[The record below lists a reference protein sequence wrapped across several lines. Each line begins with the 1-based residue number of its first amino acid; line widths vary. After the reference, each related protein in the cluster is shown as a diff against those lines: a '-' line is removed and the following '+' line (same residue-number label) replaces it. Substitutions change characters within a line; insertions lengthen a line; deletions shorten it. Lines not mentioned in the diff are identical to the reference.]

1 MKKEDKFFSRKI
13 GLKNKIQGIF
23 EETLSKG
30 TVSIITW
37 LAVAMILIVV
47 LFSFVQIVMNLKPN
61 ADVDSLNLFEAM
73 WQNFV
78 HVIDTG
84 ALGNDQLWGYRIVSI
99 IVTLFGV
106 LIFGALVGVL
116 TTGLDNLFIEI
127 RKGKTEIVKKDFT
140 LILGWNP
147 TIFKIISELVISN
160 ANHKNK
166 KIVILSKN
174 DKIKMED
181 EINLRINQKE
191 LLKNFHE
198 PLGGKNRKTYQ
209 TKIYC
214 RSGNIIDLDDL
225 NIVHPE
231 NAESIIILSDEEGK
245 SDINTIK
252 CILALRKKAKKI
264 ITEIKD
270 ENNKE
275 LLDFCFHNEENENI
289 LYIPSEKW
297 LSRITAQASRQPGF
311 SVIAT
316 EILNYDKDE
325 IYFSKAGKEII
336 GKTFKEVSLN
346 CTTSIVLG
354 IHKKNLDKNNLK
366 EVYRKEIEEGR
377 LLGVKKN
384 ILLNPYEKLSNNII
398 NGENIGCIIEEG
410 DELILLQSDD
420 GIPEF
425 DFEALKNES
434 FQWKS
439 SMEDTFLPKSKTL
452 ILGYN
457 KRIYKIVSELYEYI
471 SSDSEVNIIAKMDE
485 EIEKELKESFGQ
497 ENVKNAE
504 TTDYKIYEN
513 ECKDGKFDLETY
525 ESIIILGYDNLDIQE
540 KDAKSMLTMLL
551 LKRVLEKKNRCSL
564 KEKNIVIEIYD
575 EKNREIVELTEVSDY
590 IISDTII
597 SSVISQ
603 LSEEKRLYYVFDEL
617 LGREGCEIYLFSADN
632 YIEDFGRE
640 YTFKELSTIVANETS
655 ILLGY
660 RDMTERVEKEK
671 NYGVH
676 LNVNKNQKIK
686 LKKSDKLIV
695 LFEGE
700 NEDRSHNK

>member
-1 MKKEDKFFSRKI
+1 MKKEYDSFNRIK
-13 GLKNKIQGIF
+13 LKNKIQGML
-23 EETLSKG
+23 EETLSRG
-30 TVSIITW
+30 TISIIAW
-37 LAVAMILIVV
+37 LAVTMILTVV
-47 LFSFVQIVMNLKPN
+47 IFSFVLVLMNLRPDN
-61 ADVDSLNLFEAM
+61 ETGSLSLIEAI
-73 WQNFV
+73 WQNFLR
-78 HVIDTG
+78 VIDSG
-84 ALGNDQLWGYRIVSI
+84 GLQNDRLWGYRIVSAV
-99 IVTLFGV
+99 VTLLGV

-191 LLKNFHE
+191 LLKNFHNS
-198 PLGGKNRKTYQ
+198 LGEKSHKTYQ

-214 RSGNIIDLDDL
+214 RSGSIIDTDDL

-231 NAESIIILSDEEGK
+231 NAESVIILSSEEDK
-245 SDINTIK
+245 EDINTIK

-270 ENNKE
+270 EHNKE
-275 LLDFCFHNEENENI
+275 LMDFCFQNGENKNI

-316 EILNYDKDE
+316 EILNYDNDE
-325 IYFSKAGKEII
+325 IYFSKAGKELI
-336 GKTFKEVSLN
+336 GKTFKEISLN

-354 IHKKNLDKNNLK
+354 IYKKNLDKKSLK
-366 EVYRKEIEEGR
+366 GIYQAEIEEGK
-377 LLGVKKN
+377 LPGIQKN
-384 ILLNPYEKLSNNII
+384 IILNPYEKFHNNII
-398 NGENIGCIIEEG
+398 NGENIGCVIEEG
-410 DELILLQSDD
+410 DELILFQSDD
-420 GIPEF
+420 GYPEF
-425 DFEALKNES
+425 FFEDLKIEK
-434 FQWKS
+434 FQWKN
-439 SMEDTFLPKSKTL
+439 SMEDVILPKSKTL

-457 KRIYKIVSELYEYI
+457 KRIYKIINELYEYV
-471 SSDSEVNIIAKMDE
+471 STDSEVHIIAKMDE
-485 EIEKELKESFGQ
+485 EVEKQLKENFGS
-497 ENVKNAE
+497 ENVTNE
-504 TTDYKIYEN
+504 DITDYKISEKEYAGE
-513 ECKDGKFDLETY
+513 KFNLESY
-525 ESIIILGYDNLDIQE
+525 ESIIILGYDNLETQE

-551 LKRVLEKKNRCSL
+551 IKKLLEKNNKCAL
-564 KEKNIVIEIYD
+564 KEKSIVIEIYD

-617 LGREGCEIYLFSADN
+617 FSGEGCEIYMFSADN
-632 YIEDFGRE
+632 YIENFNRE
-640 YTFKELSTIVANETS
+640 YTFKELSTIVANEGT

-660 RDMTERVEKEK
+660 RDMSERVEKK
-671 NYGVH
+671 KDYGVH
-676 LNVNKNQKIK
+676 LNINKNNKIK
-686 LKKSDKLIV
+686 LNKNDKLIV
-695 LFEGE
+695 LFEGG
-700 NEDRSHNK
+700 NERNKKKMI

>member
-1 MKKEDKFFSRKI
+1 
-13 GLKNKIQGIF
+13 
-23 EETLSKG
+23 
-30 TVSIITW
+30 
-37 LAVAMILIVV
+37 VAMILIVV

-191 LLKNFHE
+191 LLKNFHD

-504 TTDYKIYEN
+504 TTDYKIYQM
-513 ECKDGKFDLETY
+513 F
-525 ESIIILGYDNLDIQE
+525 
-540 KDAKSMLTMLL
+540 
-551 LKRVLEKKNRCSL
+551 
-564 KEKNIVIEIYD
+564 
-575 EKNREIVELTEVSDY
+575 
-590 IISDTII
+590 
-597 SSVISQ
+597 
-603 LSEEKRLYYVFDEL
+603 
-617 LGREGCEIYLFSADN
+617 
-632 YIEDFGRE
+632 
-640 YTFKELSTIVANETS
+640 
-655 ILLGY
+655 
-660 RDMTERVEKEK
+660 
-671 NYGVH
+671 
-676 LNVNKNQKIK
+676 
-686 LKKSDKLIV
+686 
-695 LFEGE
+695 
-700 NEDRSHNK
+700 

>member
-1 MKKEDKFFSRKI
+1 MKKEYDSFNRIK
-13 GLKNKIQGIF
+13 LKNKIQGML
-23 EETLSKG
+23 EETLSRG
-30 TVSIITW
+30 TISIIAW
-37 LAVAMILIVV
+37 LAVTMILTVV
-47 LFSFVQIVMNLKPN
+47 IFSFVLVLMNLRPDN
-61 ADVDSLNLFEAM
+61 ETGSLSLIEAI
-73 WQNFV
+73 WQNFLR
-78 HVIDTG
+78 VIDPG
-84 ALGNDQLWGYRIVSI
+84 GLQNDRLWGYRIVSAV
-99 IVTLFGV
+99 VTLLGV

-191 LLKNFHE
+191 LLKNFHNS
-198 PLGGKNRKTYQ
+198 LGEKSHKTYQ

-214 RSGNIIDLDDL
+214 RSGSIIDTDDL

-231 NAESIIILSDEEGK
+231 NAESVIILSSEEDK
-245 SDINTIK
+245 EDINTIK

-270 ENNKE
+270 EHNKE
-275 LLDFCFHNEENENI
+275 LMDFCFQNGENKNI

-316 EILNYDKDE
+316 EILNYDNDE
-325 IYFSKAGKEII
+325 IYFSKAGKELI
-336 GKTFKEVSLN
+336 GKTFKEISLN

-354 IHKKNLDKNNLK
+354 IYKKNLDKKSLK
-366 EVYRKEIEEGR
+366 GIYQAEIEEGK
-377 LLGVKKN
+377 LPGIQKN
-384 ILLNPYEKLSNNII
+384 IILNPYEKFHNNTI
-398 NGENIGCIIEEG
+398 NGENIGCVIEEG
-410 DELILLQSDD
+410 DELILFQSDD
-420 GIPEF
+420 GYPEF
-425 DFEALKNES
+425 FFEDLKIEK
-434 FQWKS
+434 FQWKN
-439 SMEDTFLPKSKTL
+439 SMEDVILPKSKTL

-457 KRIYKIVSELYEYI
+457 KRIYKIINELYEYV
-471 SSDSEVNIIAKMDE
+471 STDSEVHIIAKMDE
-485 EIEKELKESFGQ
+485 EVEKQLKENFGS
-497 ENVKNAE
+497 ENVTNE
-504 TTDYKIYEN
+504 DITDYKISEKEYAGE
-513 ECKDGKFDLETY
+513 KFNLESY
-525 ESIIILGYDNLDIQE
+525 ESIIILGYDNLETQE

-551 LKRVLEKKNRCSL
+551 IKKLLEKNNKCAL
-564 KEKNIVIEIYD
+564 KEKSIVIEIYD

-617 LGREGCEIYLFSADN
+617 FSGEGCEIYMFSADN
-632 YIEDFGRE
+632 YIENFNRE
-640 YTFKELSTIVANETS
+640 YTFKELSTIVANEGT

-660 RDMTERVEKEK
+660 RDMSERVEKK
-671 NYGVH
+671 KDYGVH
-676 LNVNKNQKIK
+676 LNINKNNKIK
-686 LKKSDKLIV
+686 LNKNDKLIV
-695 LFEGE
+695 LFEGG
-700 NEDRSHNK
+700 NERNKKKMI

>member
-1 MKKEDKFFSRKI
+1 MKKEYDSFNRIK
-13 GLKNKIQGIF
+13 LKNKIQGML
-23 EETLSKG
+23 EETLSRG
-30 TVSIITW
+30 TISIIAW
-37 LAVAMILIVV
+37 LAVTMILTVV
-47 LFSFVQIVMNLKPN
+47 IFSFVLVLMNLRPDN
-61 ADVDSLNLFEAM
+61 ETGSLSLIEAI
-73 WQNFV
+73 WQNFLR
-78 HVIDTG
+78 VIDPG
-84 ALGNDQLWGYRIVSI
+84 GLQNDRLWGYRIVSAV
-99 IVTLFGV
+99 VTLLGV

-191 LLKNFHE
+191 LLKNFHNS
-198 PLGGKNRKTYQ
+198 LGEKSHKTYQ

-214 RSGNIIDLDDL
+214 RSGSIIDTDDL

-231 NAESIIILSDEEGK
+231 NAESVIILSSEEDK
-245 SDINTIK
+245 EDINTIK

-270 ENNKE
+270 EHNKE
-275 LLDFCFHNEENENI
+275 LMDFCFQNGENKNI

-316 EILNYDKDE
+316 EILNYDNDE
-325 IYFSKAGKEII
+325 IYFSKISKELI
-336 GKTFKEVSLN
+336 GKTFKEISLN
-346 CTTSIVLG
+346 CVTSIVLG
-354 IHKKNLDKNNLK
+354 ICKKNLDKNNLK
-366 EVYRKEIEEGR
+366 EIYQKEMAEGK
-377 LLGVKKN
+377 LSGIQKN
-384 ILLNPYEKLSNNII
+384 IILNPYEKFHNNTI
-398 NGENIGCIIEEG
+398 NGENIGCVIEEG
-410 DELILLQSDD
+410 DELILFQSDD
-420 GIPEF
+420 GYPEF
-425 DFEALKNES
+425 FFEDLKIEK
-434 FQWKS
+434 FQWKN
-439 SMEDTFLPKSKTL
+439 SMEDVILPKSKTL

-457 KRIYKIVSELYEYI
+457 KRIYKIINELYEYV
-471 SSDSEVNIIAKMDE
+471 STDSEVHIIAKMDE
-485 EIEKELKESFGQ
+485 EVEKQLKENFGS
-497 ENVKNAE
+497 ENVTNE
-504 TTDYKIYEN
+504 DITDYKISEKEYAGE
-513 ECKDGKFDLETY
+513 KFNLESY
-525 ESIIILGYDNLDIQE
+525 ESIIILGYDNLETQE

-551 LKRVLEKKNRCSL
+551 IKKLLEKNNKCAL
-564 KEKNIVIEIYD
+564 KEKSIVIEIYD

-617 LGREGCEIYLFSADN
+617 FSGEGCEIYMFSADN
-632 YIEDFGRE
+632 YIENFNRE
-640 YTFKELSTIVANETS
+640 YTFKELSTIVANEGT

-660 RDMTERVEKEK
+660 RDMSERVEKK
-671 NYGVH
+671 KDYGVH
-676 LNVNKNQKIK
+676 LNINKNNKIK
-686 LKKSDKLIV
+686 LNKNDKLIV
-695 LFEGE
+695 LFEGG
-700 NEDRSHNK
+700 NERNKKKMI